1 MTPPLIGITVDNLQ
15 DLTTGPR
22 YASNADYSRAVA
34 AAGGLPLLLPQEPEL
49 ASHYVERC
57 DGFLLTGGDDALGEC
72 YGIPAHPESR
82 CVVPSRQAFEMALL
96 KALAALPQRPV
107 LGICLGMQQM
117 ALFAGGRLNQHLPDT
132 LPNAVEVHQ
141 NNHQHPVYFESPAPA
156 LLKPRRDGQ
165 PETIVSSHHQAV
177 DDPGRMRIIARSHD
191 GVIEAIDDPQRPLYL
206 GVQWHPERSEG
217 HFNRDLIS
225 RFVDA
230 CRRTD
235 AYLP

>member
-1 MTPPLIGITVDNLQ
+1 MTPPFIGITVDNLA
-15 DLTTGPR
+15 DATTGPR
-22 YASNADYSRAVA
+22 YASNVDYSRTVA
-34 AAGGLPLLLPQEPEL
+34 AAGGVPLLLPQEPEL
-49 ASHYVERC
+49 AAHFVKFC

-72 YGIPAHPESR
+72 YGIPAHPQSQ
-82 CVVPSRQAFEMALL
+82 CVAPGRQAFEMALL
-96 KALAALPQRPV
+96 QALAARPRRPV

-117 ALFAGGRLNQHLPDT
+117 ALHAGGRLNQHLPDT
-132 LPNAVEVHQ
+132 LPNAVEEHQ
-141 NNHQHPVYFESPAPA
+141 HNHQHLVHVESTAPA
-156 LLKPRRDGQ
+156 LLRPGRDGQ
-165 PETIVSSHHQAV
+165 PEMVVSSHHQAV
-177 DDPGRMRIIARSHD
+177 QDSGRMRIIARSHD

-217 HFNRDLIS
+217 HFNRDLIR